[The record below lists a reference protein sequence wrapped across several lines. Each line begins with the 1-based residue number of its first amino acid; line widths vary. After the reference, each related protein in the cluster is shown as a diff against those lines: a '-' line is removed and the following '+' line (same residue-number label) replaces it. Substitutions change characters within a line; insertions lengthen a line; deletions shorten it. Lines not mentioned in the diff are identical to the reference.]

1 MSERK
6 IKSLLLNKDTEIFS
20 SDIQAEILE
29 SLAELRHL
37 KSQNKS
43 LAKLKKDK
51 VYLADAM
58 VYCAGKL
65 LDAGWCNFATYDL
78 ADTARVIRK
87 ACFLIQNKI
96 NERSKT
102 AKAQALCSYDDEKQT
117 KGAGRVYFNKDGKRH
132 YLEFRILEFPIFHK
146 IEQISED
153 YFQSLANK
161 F

>member
-6 IKSLLLNKDTEIFS
+6 IKSLLLSKDTEIFS
-20 SDIQAEILE
+20 PNIQAEILE

-37 KSQNKS
+37 RSENKN
-43 LAKLKKDK
+43 LAKLKQNK
-51 VYLADAM
+51 VFLAEAM
-58 VYCAGKL
+58 VYVGGRIC
-65 LDAGWCNFATYDL
+65 DAGWCNFATYDL
-78 ADTARVIRK
+78 ADTAKVIRK

-96 NERSKT
+96 NERLKS
-102 AKAQALCSYDDEKQT
+102 AKAQAVCSYDDKAQA

-132 YLEFRILEFPIFHK
+132 YLEFRILAFPIFHK
-146 IEQISED
+146 IEQISDD